1 MILLILK
8 VVGIVI
14 LLVIGPPLCQI
25 TAGNMLNFLDGKSE
39 HIYRIGVGSILFWM
53 LTERK
58 LPEWLRVVII
68 LVAVGLYLFW
78 VWRRNSDD

>member
-39 HIYRIGVGSILFWM
+39 HIPAGTRKRICIRGTSAACPYGKTGLLHHLSCKKDV
-53 LTERK
+53 
-58 LPEWLRVVII
+58 LRT
-68 LVAVGLYLFW
+68 AEKYL
-78 VWRRNSDD
+78 